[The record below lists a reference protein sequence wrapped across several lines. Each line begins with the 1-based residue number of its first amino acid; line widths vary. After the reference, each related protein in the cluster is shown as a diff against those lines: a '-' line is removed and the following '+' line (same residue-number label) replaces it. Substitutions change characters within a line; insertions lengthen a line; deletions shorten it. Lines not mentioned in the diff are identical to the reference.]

1 MMDEPNDFVLEYL
14 RYIRQA
20 VDDLKVEFSGFKLRQ
35 TATEQSIL
43 ALRRDTVSLEE
54 AIVRQTIRFD
64 GIEKR
69 LERIERRLDLVDAP

>member
-1 MMDEPNDFVLEYL
+1 MDEPKDFVLEYL

-20 VDDLKVEFSGFKLRQ
+20 VDDLKGEFAGFKLRQ

-54 AIVRQTIRFD
+54 AIVRQTLRFD
-64 GIEKR
+64 GVEKR
-69 LERIERRLDLVDAP
+69 LDRIERRLDLVDAP

>member
-1 MMDEPNDFVLEYL
+1 MMDEPKDFVLEYL